1 METGDN
7 KLDKLKSRQPFSVPE
22 GYFEGFT
29 DDFMTRLPEKHAE
42 EEEAKKISFSER
54 MKPLLYLAAM
64 FVGAVIL
71 INIINYSKKD
81 SSNGSNGISV
91 VSSVGDATDSGDDAE
106 FLEYI
111 EDMYAD
117 KYALSYIDDLMIIGN
132 Q

>member
-1 METGDN
+1 METEDN
-7 KLDKLKSRQPFSVPE
+7 KLDKFKGRQPFRVPD
-22 GYFEGFT
+22 GYFESFT
-29 DDFMTRLPEKHAE
+29 EDFMTRLTEKPGAE
-42 EEEAKKISFSER
+42 PKKISLTER

-64 FVGAVIL
+64 FAGAAIL
-71 INIINYSKKD
+71 INIINYNKED

-132 Q
+132 